1 MTVYR
6 LWRSIGA
13 LWYSFSACDKL
24 TDGRAHSD
32 KMVRSIKPDLK
43 RASPEK
49 PLMVIKHHLFT
60 NFTEY
65 GIEEPTWIN
74 VAREP
79 VSRFVSSYY
88 FRRFGFNRHS
98 GARNKKVLDGTRD
111 MDMVSFTF
119 NRKWSKQPSW
129 NIHFLTPN
137 QKLAKL
143 RRTNLRLENTR
154 IRLICGYFFGSGH
167 ATSWSKIEKVPV
179 MHEYPL

>member
-1 MTVYR
+1 
-6 LWRSIGA
+6 
-13 LWYSFSACDKL
+13 
-24 TDGRAHSD
+24 
-32 KMVRSIKPDLK
+32 MVRSIKPDLK

-111 MDMVSFTF
+111 MDMVSFAY
-119 NRKWSKQPSW
+119 NRKWSKQLS
-129 NIHFLTPN
+129 
-137 QKLAKL
+137 
-143 RRTNLRLENTR
+143 
-154 IRLICGYFFGSGH
+154 
-167 ATSWSKIEKVPV
+167 
-179 MHEYPL
+179 